1 MNLRTLIVSVA
12 LALALTDEASASDEP
27 PSTTW
32 PAPPFEAWVAADDDV
47 FVMPR
52 IGRYGPSI
60 AILKY
65 GDVVRVTRCEPACDA
80 PYAWAELAP
89 FGAVRINTLRVT
101 PRDRRGE
108 FLAGAPSFTW
118 ARVGRAGAVAR
129 SAPSADADV
138 VERFRRDDELVFRR
152 DPMLLASGWLERPGG
167 GFVPASALTV
177 FSASSFRGWQ
187 NPPNQFAF
195 VRVDTELTRPDGS
208 TVPAM
213 RYERFEVVGLT
224 RDAVITPSG
233 NLPRANVRVGQ
244 AVLRNM
250 RVPVGARWVHVDL
263 EQQILTAY
271 EGERLVFATLVSTGR
286 REGSTRT
293 GVFEVRRKITYTQ
306 MRGGGASPYS
316 VEGVPYVLYFD
327 GAVALHGAFWHDGFG
342 QRRSHG
348 CVNLAPADAQFI
360 FDFAPPELP
369 TGWRSVNPIA
379 LGLDSLWVEVS

>member
-1 MNLRTLIVSVA
+1 
-12 LALALTDEASASDEP
+12 
-27 PSTTW
+27 
-32 PAPPFEAWVAADDDV
+32 
-47 FVMPR
+47 
-52 IGRYGPSI
+52 
-60 AILKY
+60 
-65 GDVVRVTRCEPACDA
+65 
-80 PYAWAELAP
+80 
-89 FGAVRINTLRVT
+89 
-101 PRDRRGE
+101 
-108 FLAGAPSFTW
+108 
-118 ARVGRAGAVAR
+118 
-129 SAPSADADV
+129 
-138 VERFRRDDELVFRR
+138 
-152 DPMLLASGWLERPGG
+152 
-167 GFVPASALTV
+167 
-177 FSASSFRGWQ
+177 
-187 NPPNQFAF
+187 
-195 VRVDTELTRPDGS
+195 
-208 TVPAM
+208 
-213 RYERFEVVGLT
+213 
-224 RDAVITPSG
+224 VITPSG

-286 REGSTRT
+286 RDGSTRT

-348 CVNLAPADAQFI
+348 CVNLAPADAQFL

-369 TGWRSVNPIA
+369 AGWRSVNPIA